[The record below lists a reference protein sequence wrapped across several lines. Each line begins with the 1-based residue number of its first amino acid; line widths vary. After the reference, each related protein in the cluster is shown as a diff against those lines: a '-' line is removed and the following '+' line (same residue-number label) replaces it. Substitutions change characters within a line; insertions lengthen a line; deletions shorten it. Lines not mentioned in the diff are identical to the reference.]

1 MVLDAI
7 VIGSAACSELY
18 YRFTYR
24 LDAVVN
30 TYSCITNN
38 KIICVL
44 YTFYHILRV
53 HVYIRHF
60 AETDLVKLIFRSVAR
75 YVSVK
80 FTRYI
85 RALE

>member
-7 VIGSAACSELY
+7 VIGSAACSELNY
-18 YRFTYR
+18 YFTCR
-24 LDAVVN
+24 LVAVV
-30 TYSCITNN
+30 YKSPCITIV

-53 HVYIRHF
+53 HVYRRHF
-60 AETDLVKLIFRSVAR
+60 AVTDLVKLIFRSVAR